1 MTEIITSFPKRPK
14 WVNRQLI
21 AASDLSAEQAW
32 QDAQLSRLRRFAM
45 GWGVV
50 AGLEVEGLG
59 DILSIAPGYGITA
72 AGSEIYV
79 PEEVILSDIFAQICE
94 ACGGDPHDCGNL
106 DGGEG
111 EEKAQTGWLMLKP
124 VILESCPRATLPEG
138 CEHPGSAFAYTRQG
152 AGAIPAFECE
162 LPDPLQRQDPECD
175 TVESYLGTEPVPLP
189 KVEDD
194 ILPLA
199 QITCLPGRIRQV
211 DMSRRVKLLPMALMQ
226 VIVECC
232 ECHDEEVEPIEPG
245 GGSEKPWDNPNDRD
259 INDLIDSIVDAFPR
273 GERDFGL
280 QYGEIYTGE
289 EVIGFTRA
297 RAPKKNLIIKSF
309 AASLLVKDDDDLTA
323 LFKGQFDDIYA
334 DATGGGST
342 LGARRSGAVEARDL
356 AKATV
361 SDLWETGKTGYHAV
375 QRKFGDLGMAEFSAL
390 RLTDLRR
397 RLPDASAPELA
408 AHYWM
413 IQRAATIESDR

>member
-14 WVNRQLI
+14 WVSRQLI

-59 DILSIAPGYGITA
+59 DILRIAPGYGITA

-79 PEEVILSDIFAQICE
+79 PEEVILSDVFAQICE
-94 ACGGDPHDCGNL
+94 ACGGDWQDCGNL

-111 EEKAQTGWLMLKP
+111 VEEAQTGWLVLKP
-124 VILESCPRATLPEG
+124 VILESCPRATLPEV
-138 CEHPGSAFAYTRQG
+138 CEHPGSAFAYSRQG
-152 AGAIPAFECE
+152 AGSVPGFECE
-162 LPDPLQRQDPECD
+162 LPDPLKRQDPDCE

-189 KVEDD
+189 TIEDD

-199 QITCLPGRIRQV
+199 RVTCLPGRIRQF
-211 DMSRRVKLLPMALMQ
+211 DMTRRVKLLPMAVMQ
-226 VIVECC
+226 DIVACC

-245 GGSEKPWDNPNDRD
+245 GGSEKPWDNPNEHD
-259 INDLIDSIVDAFPR
+259 ISDLIDTIVDAFPR

-280 QYGEIYTGE
+280 QYGEIFTGGDG
-289 EVIGFTRA
+289 IGIPRT
-297 RAPKKNLIIKSF
+297 RAPKMNLIIKSF
-309 AASLLVKDDDDLTA
+309 AASLLVKDEGGLTA
-323 LFKGQFDDIYA
+323 LSKGQFDEIYA
-334 DATGGGST
+334 EATGSGLT
-342 LGARRSGAVEARDL
+342 LGPRRAGAFDARDL
-356 AKATV
+356 AKAAV
-361 SDLWETGKTGYHAV
+361 SDFWESGKTGYHAV
-375 QRKFGDLGMAEFSAL
+375 QRKLGDLGMVEFSAL

-397 RLPDASAPELA
+397 RLPDATAPELA
-408 AHYWM
+408 ALYWM
-413 IQRAATIESDR
+413 IQRAATIERDR